1 MAAEENDTGVEIQHL
16 TAQPVVSI
24 RETIQVADLGAAMGD
39 RIGALASFLA
49 QTGAQIAGPPFVR
62 YHTFGETE
70 TDMEFGVPVAEPI
83 AGAGRVA
90 AGELPG
96 GPAISTQHIGPHE
109 RLGEAYTRLEAW
121 LQERHRERNG
131 ATWEVYYWLDP
142 SNPSAQ
148 SDPATWRTQLVQP
161 IKE

>member
-1 MAAEENDTGVEIQHL
+1 MATDEHGISVEIQQL

-24 RETIQVADLGAAMGD
+24 RETIQVADLGTTMGD
-39 RIGALASFLA
+39 RIGALTGYLAHSGA
-49 QTGAQIAGPPFVR
+49 QTVGPPFVR

-70 TDMEFGVPVAEPI
+70 TDMEFGVPVAEPV
-83 AGAGRVA
+83 AGMGRVA

-96 GPAISTQHIGPHE
+96 GPAITTQHVGPHE
-109 RLGEAYTRLEAW
+109 RLGEAYARIESW
-121 LQERHRERNG
+121 LKEQNRERVG
-131 ATWEVYYWLDP
+131 AAWEVYYWLDL